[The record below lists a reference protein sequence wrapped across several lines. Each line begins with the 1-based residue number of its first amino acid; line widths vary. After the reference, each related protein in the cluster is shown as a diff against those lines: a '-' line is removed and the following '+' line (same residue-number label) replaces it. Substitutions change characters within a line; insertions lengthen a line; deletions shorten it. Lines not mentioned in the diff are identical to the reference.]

1 MRSELGIQIPEGD
14 YVTLGG
20 FLLDGFGRIPE
31 EGDELEFGGWTLRV
45 TRMDR
50 RRVAKVVMQ
59 APAATMTEQDG
70 AEQ

>member
-1 MRSELGIQIPEGD
+1 MRSELGIPIPDGD

-20 FLLDGFGRIPE
+20 FLLEGFGRIPE
-31 EGDELEFGGWTLRV
+31 EGDQLEFAGWTFRV

-50 RRVAKVVMQ
+50 RRVAKVVVQ
-59 APAATMTEQDG
+59 APAATMTRQGG